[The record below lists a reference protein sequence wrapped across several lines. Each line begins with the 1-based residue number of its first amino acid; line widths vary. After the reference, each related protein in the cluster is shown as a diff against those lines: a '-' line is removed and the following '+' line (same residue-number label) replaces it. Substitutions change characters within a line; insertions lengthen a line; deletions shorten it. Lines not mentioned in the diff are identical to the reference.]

1 MTALGTRAAVTGLAL
16 VALLGTAACTPAR
29 ETPAPEGD
37 QPAAEEQP
45 GGDQTP
51 TEEAQEFVSTALVA
65 AANEGSY
72 LFVDQETETPYFPTL
87 PAGSP
92 ELAVGNVVRVTGNG
106 IMLESYPAQY
116 PGITGVEVLEEGSP
130 ADAEKYRDLV
140 SQVWAPRDPAAPASA
155 LVEYRTDQAV
165 VSLVPLT
172 CGYEWSYGPAETR
185 KTIAVDAPAVT
196 DYAADELPSTTLAEP
211 TEVTMAFEFDAAG
224 ASVTAWDEGAL
235 DADGTAVDLTLED
248 GQVRFTAEPG
258 TRYAAEITFEDGTVT
273 YGFTTA

>member
-1 MTALGTRAAVTGLAL
+1 MKSFSARIAP
-16 VALLGTAACTPAR
+16 ALLACACVCALTLAACAPAR
-29 ETPAPEGD
+29 ETPAQDSD
-37 QPAAEEQP
+37 QPAAEEP
-45 GGDQTP
+45 DTG
-51 TEEAQEFVSTALVA
+51 EETQGFVSTALVA

-72 LFVDQETETPYFPTL
+72 LFVDQETEAPYFPTL

-130 ADAEKYRDLV
+130 ADAERYQDLV

-155 LVEYRTDQAV
+155 MVEYRTDLAV

-196 DYAADELPSTTLAEP
+196 DYATDELPSATLSEP
-211 TEVTMAFEFDAAG
+211 TEVTMAFEFDATG
-224 ASVTAWDEGAL
+224 ASVTAWNEGAL
-235 DADGTAVDLTLED
+235 DADGTAVDLALED